1 MTIGQLAQDELYDGL
16 FFNLTNL
23 YQICRTQSARLPSQS
38 PRFDFRHRRVP
49 SAKGFALDALFQRL
63 QPGFTKGGQISAN
76 HHCFGVENIDQV
88 MNMKQS
94 GERIQQL
101 RIRHGYTQGELVT
114 MLNIDR
120 SFLSYVE
127 SRKKGCSVDL
137 LVQLSVT
144 FDVSLDYMVLGQEQ
158 HDILIAEYTARLK
171 ADTLF

>member
-1 MTIGQLAQDELYDGL
+1 
-16 FFNLTNL
+16 
-23 YQICRTQSARLPSQS
+23 
-38 PRFDFRHRRVP
+38 
-49 SAKGFALDALFQRL
+49 
-63 QPGFTKGGQISAN
+63 
-76 HHCFGVENIDQV
+76 
-88 MNMKQS
+88 MKQS

>member
-1 MTIGQLAQDELYDGL
+1 
-16 FFNLTNL
+16 
-23 YQICRTQSARLPSQS
+23 
-38 PRFDFRHRRVP
+38 
-49 SAKGFALDALFQRL
+49 
-63 QPGFTKGGQISAN
+63 
-76 HHCFGVENIDQV
+76 
-88 MNMKQS
+88 MKQS

-137 LVQLSVT
+137 LVQLSGT

>member
-1 MTIGQLAQDELYDGL
+1 
-16 FFNLTNL
+16 
-23 YQICRTQSARLPSQS
+23 
-38 PRFDFRHRRVP
+38 
-49 SAKGFALDALFQRL
+49 
-63 QPGFTKGGQISAN
+63 
-76 HHCFGVENIDQV
+76 
-88 MNMKQS
+88 MKQR

>member
-1 MTIGQLAQDELYDGL
+1 
-16 FFNLTNL
+16 
-23 YQICRTQSARLPSQS
+23 
-38 PRFDFRHRRVP
+38 
-49 SAKGFALDALFQRL
+49 
-63 QPGFTKGGQISAN
+63 
-76 HHCFGVENIDQV
+76 
-88 MNMKQS
+88 
-94 GERIQQL
+94 
-101 RIRHGYTQGELVT
+101 

>member
-1 MTIGQLAQDELYDGL
+1 
-16 FFNLTNL
+16 
-23 YQICRTQSARLPSQS
+23 
-38 PRFDFRHRRVP
+38 
-49 SAKGFALDALFQRL
+49 
-63 QPGFTKGGQISAN
+63 
-76 HHCFGVENIDQV
+76 
-88 MNMKQS
+88 MKQS

-127 SRKKGCSVDL
+127 SREKGCSVDL

>member
-1 MTIGQLAQDELYDGL
+1 
-16 FFNLTNL
+16 
-23 YQICRTQSARLPSQS
+23 
-38 PRFDFRHRRVP
+38 
-49 SAKGFALDALFQRL
+49 
-63 QPGFTKGGQISAN
+63 
-76 HHCFGVENIDQV
+76 
-88 MNMKQS
+88 MKQR

-114 MLNIDR
+114 LLNIDR

>member
-1 MTIGQLAQDELYDGL
+1 
-16 FFNLTNL
+16 
-23 YQICRTQSARLPSQS
+23 
-38 PRFDFRHRRVP
+38 
-49 SAKGFALDALFQRL
+49 
-63 QPGFTKGGQISAN
+63 
-76 HHCFGVENIDQV
+76 
-88 MNMKQS
+88 MKQS
-94 GERIQQL
+94 GERILQL